1 MVSPKYIISSLL
13 FFANICNSFSQN
25 QHKEWTSLLQKYV
38 SIKGDVNY
46 KGFQKDSL
54 QLNKYLESLESNPP
68 KSSWS
73 DHKIIA
79 YWINAYNAYT
89 IQLVIR
95 HFPIKSIKEIGGKIP
110 FINSSWDI
118 KFINIGTELLD
129 LNNIE
134 HSKLRKNYKDPRLHM
149 ALVCASKSC
158 PILLN
163 EAYEENMLG
172 TQLDG
177 QSRKF
182 LADPFRN
189 SFTNKNAEIS
199 MIFKWY
205 VSDFSGTMG
214 VRNFLKKHGPTLA
227 QSDKIK
233 IKHKDYD
240 WGLNGE

>member
-1 MVSPKYIISSLL
+1 MISSKSILSCLILL
-13 FFANICNSFSQN
+13 LNVCNSFSQN

-38 SIKGDVNY
+38 TNNGEVDY
-46 KGFQKDSL
+46 RGFQKDSL
-54 QLNKYLESLESNPP
+54 YLNKYLKNLESNPP
-68 KSSWS
+68 KTSWS
-73 DHKIIA
+73 DHKTIA

-95 HFPIKSIKEIGGKIP
+95 HYPIKSIKEIGGKIP

-163 EAYEENMLG
+163 TAYEENMLDS
-172 TQLDG
+172 QLDA

-182 LADPFRN
+182 LSDPFRN
-189 SFTNKNAEIS
+189 SFTNKEAEIS

-205 VSDFSGTMG
+205 ISDFSGTMG
-214 VRNFLKKHGPTLA
+214 VRNFLKKHGPSSA
-227 QSDKIK
+227 QSDQIR

-240 WGLNGE
+240 WGINGN